1 MQVICQKKCEEMCI
15 WLKFATVSK
24 QQIALRVMEFQF
36 NPKLIECNIWLM
48 YAKLG
53 FNWGPIAK
61 L

>member
-1 MQVICQKKCEEMCI
+1 MCI

-24 QQIALRVMEFQF
+24 QQIALRVTEFQF
-36 NPKLIECNIWLM
+36 NPKLIECNIWVM